1 MKRILLIALGTI
13 ILFTLASAAWYYT
26 KVNKK
31 VHKTVSV
38 AAGVDL
44 KRGLML
50 AADSILPYAVKHKF
64 NTDFCFIINMRME
77 SGSNRFFIYDLSKDS
92 VTDAGLVTHGR
103 CNASWL
109 SGRKYDNKIGCGCTS
124 LGKYRI
130 GKPYNGTFGLAYKL
144 HGLDNTNSN
153 AFKRYVVLHSHE
165 CVPNE
170 EVKPAPICQ
179 SDGCPTVSQAFL
191 KKLATKIDTSPKPIL
206 LYIYDHQ

>member
-13 ILFTLASAAWYYT
+13 LLFTLASAAWYYV

-31 VHKTVSV
+31 IHKTVKAPASP
-38 AAGVDL
+38 DL
-44 KRGLML
+44 KKELQE
-50 AADSILPYAVKHKF
+50 AADSLLPFAVKNKF
-64 NTDFCFIINMRME
+64 NTDFCFIINMRVQ
-77 SGSNRFFIYDLSKDS
+77 SGGNRFFVYDLVKDS

-103 CNASWL
+103 CNERWL
-109 SGRKYDNKIGCGCTS
+109 NGRKYDNKIGCGCTS

-130 GKPYNGTFGLAYKL
+130 GKPYIGTFGLAYKL
-144 HGLDNTNSN
+144 YGLDSTNNN

-170 EVKPAPICQ
+170 EVKPYPICQ

-191 KKLATKIDTSPKPIL
+191 KKLATKIDASPKPIL
-206 LYIYDHQ
+206 MYIYDHQ

>member
-13 ILFTLASAAWYYT
+13 ILFTLASAAWYYA
-26 KVNKK
+26 KVNRKE
-31 VHKTVSV
+31 HTTVKLPASF
-38 AAGVDL
+38 DL
-44 KRGLML
+44 RKELKEE
-50 AADSILPYAVKHKF
+50 ADSILPYAVKNKF

-103 CNASWL
+103 CNKTWL

-153 AFKRYVVLHSHE
+153 AFRRYVVLHSHE

-191 KKLATKIDTSPKPIL
+191 KKLATKIDASPKPIL

>member
-13 ILFTLASAAWYYT
+13 VLFTLASAALYYV
-26 KVNKK
+26 KFNKK
-31 VHKTVSV
+31 EHTTATLS
-38 AAGVDL
+38 ASFDL
-44 KRGLML
+44 KKELKEE
-50 AADSILPYAVKHKF
+50 ADSILHYAVKNKF
-64 NTDFCFIINMRME
+64 NTGFCFIINMRME
-77 SGSNRFFIYDLSKDS
+77 SGSNRFFVYDLSKDS

-103 CNASWL
+103 CSN
-109 SGRKYDNKIGCGCTS
+109 GKKYDNKIGCGCTS

-144 HGLDNTNSN
+144 HGLDSTNSN
-153 AFKRYVVLHSHE
+153 AFRRYVVLHSHE

-170 EVKPAPICQ
+170 EVTPFDICR
-179 SDGCPTVSQAFL
+179 SEGCPTVSQAFL